1 MDSLFHLCSV
11 GYAAENLPFNTRN
24 LNVFP
29 PEMTPYANGEVHTGN
44 VMVEDEGVDA
54 FGQKYKVKAELSNCI
69 AATWLPMNSNRLTP
83 PNVRRGE
90 RVLIWQYA
98 DVDQYYWTTS
108 GLDDYLRR
116 LETVVYAWSN
126 TRDETVKA
134 LTADKCYFFEIST
147 HRKLVTFSTSKSD
160 GEPYRY
166 MIQINTKDGRLSITD
181 DAGNF
186 IDLNSSEKRIR
197 LENSD
202 GTKIHLDKRTI
213 SGEALD
219 SITWTTKKFT
229 VNSQEATINGTTS
242 FDVVSPQSTFSAK
255 VDVMGLLT
263 MHAGMSAAAAPPGTP
278 PEEAPI
284 AEFKIDIKS
293 TNKIETDADVKAGAI
308 SLSTHKHP
316 NPEGGQVGGP
326 V

>member
-11 GYAAENLPFNTRN
+11 GYAAENLPFNTRI

-29 PEMTPYANGEVHTGN
+29 PEMTPYANGEVHTGS

-54 FGQKYKVKAELSNCI
+54 FGQKYKVKAQLSNCI
-69 AATWLPMNSNRLTP
+69 SAIWLPLNSNRLTP

-90 RVLIWQYA
+90 RVMIWQYA
-98 DVDQYYWTTS
+98 DVDQYYWTTA
-108 GLDDYLRR
+108 GLDEYLRR

-126 TRDETVKA
+126 TTDETVKA

-166 MIQINTKDGRLSITD
+166 MVQINSKDGRLSITD

-186 IDLNSSEKRIR
+186 IDLNSGEKRIR

-213 SGEALD
+213 TGEAAD

-229 VNSQEATINGTTS
+229 INASES
-242 FDVVSPQSTFSAK
+242 FDVVSPQSTFSGK
-255 VDVMGLLT
+255 VDVMGLLS
-263 MHAGMSAAAAPPGTP
+263 MHAGMSAVAAAG
-278 PEEAPI
+278 AGASFAIPI
-284 AEFKIDIKS
+284 TS
-293 TNKIETDADVKAGAI
+293 TQSIQTSADVVAGGK
-308 SLSTHKHP
+308 SLTGHTHAGVHGETAP
-316 NPEGGQVGGP
+316 PT
-326 V
+326 